1 MEFKDKT
8 IIVTGAGQG
17 IGLEV
22 CRQLIAAG
30 GAVVLNDIE
39 ERLTREAVAAL
50 SETGPGLCIGY
61 HGNAADAEVIDGLIN
76 AAIRMNG
83 HEIGRAHV

>member
-30 GAVVLNDIE
+30 GAVVLNDIDRKST
-39 ERLTREAVAAL
+39 RLN
-50 SETGPGLCIGY
+50 SS
-61 HGNAADAEVIDGLIN
+61 H
-76 AAIRMNG
+76 
-83 HEIGRAHV
+83 